1 MLIKIYFRCKP
12 IYKSVTQKKLPSYKS
27 KVYIR
32 DNFFVQSHI
41 INNQL
46 KILNKTK
53 HIGKSWI
60 ITIFEHMVKN
70 NIEKRYLILKLNIVK
85 KQDPNFSK
93 NRCYISKLKMVK
105 KQILPSVNIGITFQ
119 NSIWFKENK
128 ILPSAKIDAMY
139 IWKLNMVR
147 KRRFTFSK
155 NLVL

>member
-53 HIGKSWI
+53 HIGKS
-60 ITIFEHMVKN
+60 
-70 NIEKRYLILKLNIVK
+70 
-85 KQDPNFSK
+85 
-93 NRCYISKLKMVK
+93 
-105 KQILPSVNIGITFQ
+105 
-119 NSIWFKENK
+119 
-128 ILPSAKIDAMY
+128 
-139 IWKLNMVR
+139 
-147 KRRFTFSK
+147 
-155 NLVL
+155 

>member
-105 KQILPSVNIGITFQ
+105 KQILPSVNIGV
-119 NSIWFKENK
+119 
-128 ILPSAKIDAMY
+128 MY

-147 KRRFTFSK
+147 KRRFYHQQKIGAIIQNTTWLK
-155 NLVL
+155 K